1 MEIFMF
7 SELGGGRS
15 RIFYLDEKNEHIR
28 KDQKK
33 PDDNDPFVIFL
44 KLAIVIIVIIG
55 IFKFV
60 TFWFK

>member
-15 RIFYLDEKNEHIR
+15 RIFYLGEKNEHMR

-55 IFKFV
+55 IFKFA
-60 TFWFK
+60 TF

>member
-15 RIFYLDEKNEHIR
+15 RIFYLDEKNEHMK

-33 PDDNDPFVIFL
+33 PDDDDPFVVFL
-44 KLAIVIIVIIG
+44 KLSIVIIVIIG
-55 IFKFV
+55 IFKFA
-60 TFWFK
+60 TF

>member
-1 MEIFMF
+1 M
-7 SELGGGRS
+7 GRS
-15 RIFYLDEKNEHIR
+15 RIFYLDEKNEYIR

-60 TFWFK
+60 TF

>member
-28 KDQKK
+28 NDQKK
-33 PDDNDPFVIFL
+33 PDDNDPFVMFL
-44 KLAIVIIVIIG
+44 KLAVVVTIIIG
-55 IFKFV
+55 IFKFA
-60 TFWFK
+60 TF

>member
-7 SELGGGRS
+7 SELDGGRS
-15 RIFYLDEKNEHIR
+15 RIFYLDEKNEHVR

-33 PDDNDPFVIFL
+33 PDDDNDPFVVFL

-55 IFKFV
+55 IFKFA
-60 TFWFK
+60 TF

>member
-15 RIFYLDEKNEHIR
+15 RIFYLDEENEHMR
-28 KDQKK
+28 KYQKK
-33 PDDNDPFVIFL
+33 PDNDNDPFIVFL

-55 IFKFV
+55 IFKFA
-60 TFWFK
+60 TF

>member
-15 RIFYLDEKNEHIR
+15 RIFYLDEKNEYMK

-33 PDDNDPFVIFL
+33 LVDDDPFVVFL
-44 KLAIVIIVIIG
+44 KLSIVIIVIIG
-55 IFKFV
+55 IFKFA
-60 TFWFK
+60 TF

>member
-15 RIFYLDEKNEHIR
+15 RIFYLDEKNEHTR

-33 PDDNDPFVIFL
+33 PDDNDPFVMLL
-44 KLAIVIIVIIG
+44 KLAVVVTIIIG
-55 IFKFV
+55 IFKFA
-60 TFWFK
+60 TF

>member
-15 RIFYLDEKNEHIR
+15 RIFYLDEKNEHTR

-44 KLAIVIIVIIG
+44 KIAIVIIVIIG
-55 IFKFV
+55 IFKSV
-60 TFWFK
+60 TF

>member
-60 TFWFK
+60 TF

>member
-28 KDQKK
+28 KNQKK
-33 PDDNDPFVIFL
+33 PDDNDPFVIFV

-55 IFKFV
+55 IFKFI
-60 TFWFK
+60 TF

>member
-15 RIFYLDEKNEHIR
+15 RIFYLDEKNEHMR

-33 PDDNDPFVIFL
+33 PDDDDPFVVFL
-44 KLAIVIIVIIG
+44 KLAIVVIVIIG
-55 IFKFV
+55 IFKFA
-60 TFWFK
+60 TL

>member
-15 RIFYLDEKNEHIR
+15 RIFYLDEKNEHMR
-28 KDQKK
+28 KNQMK
-33 PDDNDPFVIFL
+33 PDDDNFLFIVFL

-55 IFKFV
+55 IFKFA
-60 TFWFK
+60 TF

>member
-15 RIFYLDEKNEHIR
+15 RIFYLDEKNEHMK

-44 KLAIVIIVIIG
+44 KLSIVIIVIIG
-55 IFKFV
+55 IFKFA
-60 TFWFK
+60 TF

>member
-15 RIFYLDEKNEHIR
+15 RIFYLDEKNEHMR

-33 PDDNDPFVIFL
+33 PDDNDPFIIFL

-60 TFWFK
+60 TF

>member
-15 RIFYLDEKNEHIR
+15 RIFYLDEKNEHMR

-33 PDDNDPFVIFL
+33 PDDDNDPFIVFL

-55 IFKFV
+55 IFKFA
-60 TFWFK
+60 TF